1 MWGPQVAKS
10 SLAPQ
15 GWGETLRQIPGKPS
29 FSSHST
35 AWVVMSKYLGPL
47 QGSLLPHV
55 SVWHQ
60 DVSVRPII
68 DTGWKNTLQTVK

>member
-15 GWGETLRQIPGKPS
+15 GGEKPCGR
-29 FSSHST
+29 FLGNLVLAPTVT

-60 DVSVRPII
+60 EVSVRLIR
-68 DTGWKNTLQTVK
+68 DTGWKNTL